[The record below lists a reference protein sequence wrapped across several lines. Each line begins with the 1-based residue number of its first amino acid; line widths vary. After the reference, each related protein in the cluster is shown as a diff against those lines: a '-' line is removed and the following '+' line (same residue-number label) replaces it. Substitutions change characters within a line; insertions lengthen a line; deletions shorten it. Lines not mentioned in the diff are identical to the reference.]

1 MWEIE
6 TKERERENDCTD
18 ICFAALKKN
27 KRKRERER
35 GKEREREI
43 KGGRKVY
50 LRRKRLCVCDRESEG
65 GIEWRNQ
72 SGW

>member
-1 MWEIE
+1 MGDRD
-6 TKERERENDCTD
+6 KRERENDCTD

-35 GKEREREI
+35 GKEREREREI

-65 GIEWRNQ
+65 GIE
-72 SGW
+72 